1 MDDVAC
7 KTWVTLP
14 VSTLQSSVR
23 DGVSDTFC
31 MINNEMHAGS
41 PECACYWSNTGNDES
56 WKNTL
61 GKKNYDAEKDPSHVV
76 LPTTLVDWSR
86 LYRDCGLRRT
96 EEYHQSDLVQLQV
109 REENIFQKCLA
120 EQFARCS

>member
-61 GKKNYDAEKDPSHVV
+61 GKKNYDAEKDPSHVADAQKRMYPPFCYLQRCHNRGLQTEKWCRIYPNRARIACLRMRSGAV
-76 LPTTLVDWSR
+76 TTR
-86 LYRDCGLRRT
+86 
-96 EEYHQSDLVQLQV
+96 
-109 REENIFQKCLA
+109 
-120 EQFARCS
+120 